1 MADGDGG
8 VRVHQEEGHGL
19 ADDIA
24 AAADGGVR
32 AFDLNF
38 AAAQDFHHAE
48 RGAGDEIGTTGDE
61 AADVEGMEAVDVFRR
76 IDCFEDFLSVNLRGK
91 RKLHQDAVDI
101 VAAIQI
107 FDDGE
112 KFAGADGG
120 VRGDVETGEAE
131 FFGGGD
137 FAGDVDFGG
146 GIFTDEDGG
155 EAGTDS
161 GVAEG
166 GDFAREF
173 RVDLIADGVA
183 VEDASGQAGSLSD
196 SFSCGRAMIA
206 HEFETMVC
214 VRQSA
219 DDQGEEI

>member
-24 AAADGGVR
+24 AAEDGGVR

-91 RKLHQDAVDI
+91 RQLDENAVDI
-101 VAAIQI
+101 VAGIQI
-107 FDDGE
+107 FDGGE

-137 FAGDVDFGG
+137 FAGEVDFGG
-146 GIFTDEDGG
+146 GFFTDEDGG
-155 EAGTDS
+155 QAGTDA
-161 GVAEG
+161 GGGER
-166 GDFAREF
+166 GDFAREL

-183 VEDASGQAGSLSD
+183 VEDASGQVGSR
-196 SFSCGRAMIA
+196 CGVLGRGSAMI
-206 HEFETMVC
+206 
-214 VRQSA
+214 
-219 DDQGEEI
+219 